1 MKLGFV
7 TEQKQTM
14 KLSSAQLQMIEI
26 LQLSALELEQ
36 KVQTELT
43 ENPVLEADEHWQD
56 ENTIRTDTYRESI
69 HYSDNQDSEEG
80 VSAFEKFY
88 IQEDTLTDHLMK
100 QLHAVSCPDNVR
112 RACRFVIYSL
122 DDNGFL
128 DMSPAEL
135 EAASENTAEEFEQA
149 IPIVQS
155 MDPAGI
161 AAANLE
167 ECLKLQ
173 LDPSDELTEDACKVI
188 GMLKEIAAG
197 NFRDIIKAA
206 GISMERLKAVIE
218 LIRSLDPKPGA
229 RFSSGNSQKYIT
241 PDVVAEMSGDE
252 LVIRVTGRIPNLSLN
267 PYYTDLV
274 KSSDNQE
281 VAAYLKERIDRAN
294 LLIRGIEQRNSTII
308 NVARL
313 ILLRQS
319 QFLQNG
325 ENSLKPLSMQEVA
338 DEIGVNVS
346 TVSRAVNG
354 KYLKCPAGTYAMKH
368 FFTGEVGGGTRDS
381 ILKRIRELIDSEDPA
396 KPLSDQKIAD
406 ILTSENIEIS
416 RRTVAK
422 YRDEAGILPTSA
434 RKKRI

>member
-1 MKLGFV
+1 MELGFV

-100 QLHAVSCPDNVR
+100 QLHAISCPDNVR

-218 LIRSLDPKPGA
+218 LIRGLDPKPGA

>member
-1 MKLGFV
+1 MELGFV

-100 QLHAVSCPDNVR
+100 QLHAISCPDNVR

>member
-1 MKLGFV
+1 MELGFV

-319 QFLQNG
+319 QFLKNG

>member
-100 QLHAVSCPDNVR
+100 QLHAISCPDNVR

>member
-1 MKLGFV
+1 MELGFV

>member
-1 MKLGFV
+1 MELGFV

-149 IPIVQS
+149 VPIVQS

>member
-1 MKLGFV
+1 MELGFV

-149 IPIVQS
+149 VPIVQVYT
-155 MDPAGI
+155 DPAGI
-161 AAANLE
+161 AAVKSGGNAS
-167 ECLKLQ
+167 KLQ
-173 LDPSDELTEDACKVI
+173 LDPL
-188 GMLKEIAAG
+188 
-197 NFRDIIKAA
+197 
-206 GISMERLKAVIE
+206 
-218 LIRSLDPKPGA
+218 
-229 RFSSGNSQKYIT
+229 
-241 PDVVAEMSGDE
+241 
-252 LVIRVTGRIPNLSLN
+252 
-267 PYYTDLV
+267 
-274 KSSDNQE
+274 
-281 VAAYLKERIDRAN
+281 
-294 LLIRGIEQRNSTII
+294 
-308 NVARL
+308 
-313 ILLRQS
+313 
-319 QFLQNG
+319 
-325 ENSLKPLSMQEVA
+325 
-338 DEIGVNVS
+338 
-346 TVSRAVNG
+346 
-354 KYLKCPAGTYAMKH
+354 
-368 FFTGEVGGGTRDS
+368 
-381 ILKRIRELIDSEDPA
+381 
-396 KPLSDQKIAD
+396 
-406 ILTSENIEIS
+406 
-416 RRTVAK
+416 RRT
-422 YRDEAGILPTSA
+422 G
-434 RKKRI
+434 